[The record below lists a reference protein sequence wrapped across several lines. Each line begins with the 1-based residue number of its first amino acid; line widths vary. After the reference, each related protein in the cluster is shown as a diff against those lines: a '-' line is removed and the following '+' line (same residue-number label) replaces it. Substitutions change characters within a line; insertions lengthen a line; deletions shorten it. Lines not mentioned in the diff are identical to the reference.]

1 MLSSLCAVVILVL
14 ILVLVMPMMVRWEMP
29 MMVTGWSGGSSK
41 MGIDV
46 VRGAAHRNMG
56 HAEPL
61 FILIFILWLPLV
73 QIVEMQGQ

>member
-1 MLSSLCAVVILVL
+1 MCQYAVVILVL

-46 VRGAAHRNMG
+46 VREAAHRNMG

-61 FILIFILWLPLV
+61 LILIFPPWLNLV
-73 QIVEMQGQ
+73 PAVKFSS